1 MARPAVRIQVV
12 QFGVLVS
19 LALLVGRAAQ
29 VQILHGRRWAE
40 EAQAQRTERI
50 VLQAR
55 RGTLYDRHGTPLAV
69 TQETYH
75 VGIAPN
81 ELRDP
86 TADGALISRRLGLT
100 ARAWQLALRR
110 RYAYFAGP
118 YSALEVQPLRSVR
131 GVHLEPVLN
140 RFYPDPA
147 VARATI
153 GRLGDDGLG
162 ASGLERTLDSL
173 LAGRAGAA
181 VVLKDRAGR
190 EYESPARVIAPPV
203 PGLDVVLTLDA
214 ELQEIAQ
221 RALDDAL
228 RRMDADGGDVV
239 MLDPGTGEVLALA
252 SRQRDGSARPS
263 AFTDTFEPGSLAKIF
278 AAAALLSLRRVS
290 PTDHVSGEGGKWRV
304 PGRTITDDD
313 PQPSLTLADAI
324 RVSSNIAIA
333 KFAAR
338 LTPEEQYAMLRDF
351 GFGALTGIEFPA
363 EATGRLRPPSEWT
376 RPSAASLAMGY
387 ELSVT
392 PIQVAMAYGALAN
405 DGLLL
410 QPTLIRE
417 VRDASGGVR
426 YRHRPEPVRRVV
438 ARDVAAALRNLLRGV
453 VERGTGTEAALTN
466 FPVAAKTGTARPRRG
481 GLRHAG
487 GRAHAPPARVPR
499 GAPGLGCRGAHLAG
513 GGRQRGRRLDGH
525 VVRRP
530 VRRRPGPLPWPD
542 SSAPRAAVMNKLQEV
557 VAALERAQLLVELPD
572 LHTWPEITGLTADS
586 RKVERGMLYCAVYG
600 SVRDGHEFVMAAR
613 ERGAAAA
620 LVEREQAVD
629 VPQILVRDGRRAAAV
644 AAEAWYDRPGAKL
657 DLIGVTGTNGKTTS
671 VTLLRHVLSALE
683 PTGSIG
689 TLGAFDPAGDP
700 VPSEAGNLTTPGPID
715 LQATLAALV
724 ERGARGAAMEVS
736 SHSLDQ
742 GRVDG
747 LVFRAALFTNLTRD
761 HLDYHKTLE
770 DYFRA
775 KAKLVQYL
783 APDGLE
789 VVNADDPARLRLR
802 REHRRVTFGERGG
815 DVTAARVTLDAAGAD
830 FELVTPMGGA
840 EVRLP
845 LLGRFNVANALGVA
859 ACAWGLGVPVETIAE
874 RLTRAPQVPGR
885 MERIAERPCT
895 VLRDYAHTPDA
906 LERALETLRPRTK
919 ERLIGVFGA
928 GGDRDRG
935 KRAPMGTVAVRLA
948 DSAIVTSDNPRTEDP
963 EKILDDV
970 EVGMRAKPHT
980 REVDRRRA
988 IARALELARPGDTN
1002 LLAGEGHETHQ
1013 VD

>member
-12 QFGVLVS
+12 EFGVLVG

-55 RGTLYDRHGTPLAV
+55 RGALYDRHGTPLAV

-81 ELRDP
+81 ELRDAA
-86 TADGALISRRLGLT
+86 ADGTLISRRLGLT
-100 ARAWQLALRR
+100 VRTWQQALRR

-131 GVHLEPVLN
+131 GVHLESVLN

-153 GRLGDDGLG
+153 GRLGDEGLG

-173 LAGRAGAA
+173 LAGRSGAA

-304 PGRTITDDD
+304 LGRTITDED

-338 LTPEEQYAMLRDF
+338 LTPLEQYATLRDF
-351 GFGALTGIEFPA
+351 GFGAFTGIEFPA

-417 VRDASGGVR
+417 IRGAGGGVR

-438 ARDVAAALRNLLRGV
+438 SRDVAVALRNLLRGV
-453 VERGTGTEAALTN
+453 VERGTGIEAALTN
-466 FPVAAKTGTARPRRG
+466 FPVAAKTGTARRVVNGRYAAGEYTASFAALFPADQPQLVLVVKIDNPHKGSYFAAQTAAPVTRSMLEQALAARTVALDRARLSTAAPRAAAAPADDEGGLVPYVVPWPYQPDSAGVGPRRAVPDVAGLGMREAVRTLHRRGFRVALRGWGVAEHTWPAAGDSAAAGSMVTLFADPHAAGRGDEQAAGSGRRARARAAPRRNARPAHLARHHRPHGGQPEGGARHAVLRRARVGARRARVRDGRARARGRGRAGRARAAGGYAADPGARRAARRCRRG
-481 GLRHAG
+481 GSVVRPSRDEARPGRRHGDERQDDFGHAAAARPVRARADGLDRHAG
-487 GRAHAPPARVPR
+487 RVRCGGRPCAERGRQPHHARADRPPGDARRARRAWRARRGHGGLLAQPRSGPRGWTRVPR
-499 GAPGLGCRGAHLAG
+499 G
-513 GGRQRGRRLDGH
+513 RLHQPDA
-525 VVRRP
+525 RP
-530 VRRRPGPLPWPD
+530 P
-542 SSAPRAAVMNKLQEV
+542 
-557 VAALERAQLLVELPD
+557 
-572 LHTWPEITGLTADS
+572 
-586 RKVERGMLYCAVYG
+586 
-600 SVRDGHEFVMAAR
+600 
-613 ERGAAAA
+613 
-620 LVEREQAVD
+620 
-629 VPQILVRDGRRAAAV
+629 
-644 AAEAWYDRPGAKL
+644 
-657 DLIGVTGTNGKTTS
+657 
-671 VTLLRHVLSALE
+671 
-683 PTGSIG
+683 
-689 TLGAFDPAGDP
+689 
-700 VPSEAGNLTTPGPID
+700 
-715 LQATLAALV
+715 
-724 ERGARGAAMEVS
+724 
-736 SHSLDQ
+736 
-742 GRVDG
+742 
-747 LVFRAALFTNLTRD
+747 
-761 HLDYHKTLE
+761 
-770 DYFRA
+770 
-775 KAKLVQYL
+775 
-783 APDGLE
+783 
-789 VVNADDPARLRLR
+789 
-802 REHRRVTFGERGG
+802 
-815 DVTAARVTLDAAGAD
+815 
-830 FELVTPMGGA
+830 
-840 EVRLP
+840 RLP
-845 LLGRFNVANALGVA
+845 
-859 ACAWGLGVPVETIAE
+859 
-874 RLTRAPQVPGR
+874 
-885 MERIAERPCT
+885 
-895 VLRDYAHTPDA
+895 
-906 LERALETLRPRTK
+906 
-919 ERLIGVFGA
+919 
-928 GGDRDRG
+928 
-935 KRAPMGTVAVRLA
+935 
-948 DSAIVTSDNPRTEDP
+948 
-963 EKILDDV
+963 
-970 EVGMRAKPHT
+970 
-980 REVDRRRA
+980 
-988 IARALELARPGDTN
+988 
-1002 LLAGEGHETHQ
+1002 
-1013 VD
+1013 

>member
-12 QFGVLVS
+12 EFGVLAG

-29 VQILHGRRWAE
+29 VHILHGRRWAE

-50 VLQAR
+50 VLPAR

-86 TADGALISRRLGLT
+86 VADGALISRRLGLT
-100 ARAWQLALRR
+100 APTWQQALRR

-118 YSALEVQPLRSVR
+118 YSALEVQSLRSVR
-131 GVHLEPVLN
+131 GVHLESVPN

-162 ASGLERTLDSL
+162 ASGHERTLGSL

-338 LTPEEQYAMLRDF
+338 LTPEEQYVTLRDF

-417 VRDASGGVR
+417 VRSAGGGGGGGGGVR

-438 ARDVAAALRNLLRGV
+438 SREVAAALRSMLRGV

-466 FPVAAKTGTARPRRG
+466 FPVAAKTGTARRVVNGRYA
-481 GLRHAG
+481 AG
-487 GRAHAPPARVPR
+487 EYTASFAALFPADQPQLVLVVKIDNPHKGSYFAAQTAAPVTRSMLEQALAARTVALDRA
-499 GAPGLGCRGAHLAG
+499 
-513 GGRQRGRRLDGH
+513 RL
-525 VVRRP
+525 
-530 VRRRPGPLPWPD
+530 
-542 SSAPRAAVMNKLQEV
+542 STAAPRAA
-557 VAALERAQLLVELPD
+557 AAPA
-572 LHTWPEITGLTADS
+572 AD
-586 RKVERGMLYCAVYG
+586 
-600 SVRDGHEFVMAAR
+600 DG
-613 ERGAAAA
+613 
-620 LVEREQAVD
+620 
-629 VPQILVRDGRRAAAV
+629 
-644 AAEAWYDRPGAKL
+644 
-657 DLIGVTGTNGKTTS
+657 
-671 VTLLRHVLSALE
+671 
-683 PTGSIG
+683 
-689 TLGAFDPAGDP
+689 
-700 VPSEAGNLTTPGPID
+700 
-715 LQATLAALV
+715 
-724 ERGARGAAMEVS
+724 
-736 SHSLDQ
+736 
-742 GRVDG
+742 G
-747 LVFRAALFTNLTRD
+747 LVPYVGPWPL
-761 HLDYHKTLE
+761 
-770 DYFRA
+770 
-775 KAKLVQYL
+775 Q
-783 APDGLE
+783 
-789 VVNADDPARLRLR
+789 PA
-802 REHRRVTFGERGG
+802 
-815 DVTAARVTLDAAGAD
+815 
-830 FELVTPMGGA
+830 
-840 EVRLP
+840 
-845 LLGRFNVANALGVA
+845 
-859 ACAWGLGVPVETIAE
+859 
-874 RLTRAPQVPGR
+874 
-885 MERIAERPCT
+885 
-895 VLRDYAHTPDA
+895 
-906 LERALETLRPRTK
+906 
-919 ERLIGVFGA
+919 
-928 GGDRDRG
+928 
-935 KRAPMGTVAVRLA
+935 
-948 DSAIVTSDNPRTEDP
+948 SA
-963 EKILDDV
+963 
-970 EVGMRAKPHT
+970 
-980 REVDRRRA
+980 
-988 IARALELARPGDTN
+988 
-1002 LLAGEGHETHQ
+1002 
-1013 VD
+1013 

>member
-1 MARPAVRIQVV
+1 MARSAVRIQVV
-12 QFGVLVS
+12 EFGVLVG

-29 VQILHGRRWAE
+29 VQILQGRRWAE

-55 RGTLYDRHGTPLAV
+55 RGTLSDRHGTPLAV

-86 TADGALISRRLGLT
+86 VADGSLISRRLGLT
-100 ARAWQLALRR
+100 AHTWQEALRR

-131 GVHLEPVLN
+131 GVHLESVLN

-153 GRLGDDGLG
+153 GRLGDDGVG

-239 MLDPGTGEVLALA
+239 MLDPGTGEALALA
-252 SRQRDGSARPS
+252 SRQRDGTARPS

-304 PGRTITDDD
+304 LGRTITDDD

-338 LTPEEQYAMLRDF
+338 LTPGEQYATLRDF

-438 ARDVAAALRNLLRGV
+438 SREVAAALRNLLRGV

-466 FPVAAKTGTARPRRG
+466 FPVAAKTGTARRVVNGRYA
-481 GLRHAG
+481 AG
-487 GRAHAPPARVPR
+487 EYTASFAALFPADQPQLVLVVKIDNPHKGSYFAAQTAAPVTRSMLEQALAARTVALDRA
-499 GAPGLGCRGAHLAG
+499 
-513 GGRQRGRRLDGH
+513 RL
-525 VVRRP
+525 
-530 VRRRPGPLPWPD
+530 
-542 SSAPRAAVMNKLQEV
+542 STAAPRAAAAPADDDAGLVPYV
-557 VAALERAQLLVELPD
+557 VPWPYERDSTGVGGGPRRVVPDVAGFGMREAVRTLHRRGFRVALRGWGVAE
-572 LHTWPEITGLTADS
+572 HTWPAAGDS
-586 RKVERGMLYCAVYG
+586 
-600 SVRDGHEFVMAAR
+600 
-613 ERGAAAA
+613 AAA
-620 LVEREQAVD
+620 
-629 VPQILVRDGRRAAAV
+629 G
-644 AAEAWYDRPGAKL
+644 
-657 DLIGVTGTNGKTTS
+657 S
-671 VTLLRHVLSALE
+671 MVTLFA
-683 PTGSIG
+683 
-689 TLGAFDPAGDP
+689 DPYA
-700 VPSEAGNLTTPGPID
+700 
-715 LQATLAALV
+715 
-724 ERGARGAAMEVS
+724 
-736 SHSLDQ
+736 
-742 GRVDG
+742 
-747 LVFRAALFTNLTRD
+747 
-761 HLDYHKTLE
+761 
-770 DYFRA
+770 
-775 KAKLVQYL
+775 
-783 APDGLE
+783 
-789 VVNADDPARLRLR
+789 
-802 REHRRVTFGERGG
+802 
-815 DVTAARVTLDAAGAD
+815 AARVRSRSP
-830 FELVTPMGGA
+830 TP
-840 EVRLP
+840 P
-845 LLGRFNVANALGVA
+845 
-859 ACAWGLGVPVETIAE
+859 
-874 RLTRAPQVPGR
+874 
-885 MERIAERPCT
+885 
-895 VLRDYAHTPDA
+895 
-906 LERALETLRPRTK
+906 PR
-919 ERLIGVFGA
+919 G
-928 GGDRDRG
+928 
-935 KRAPMGTVAVRLA
+935 
-948 DSAIVTSDNPRTEDP
+948 PR
-963 EKILDDV
+963 
-970 EVGMRAKPHT
+970 R
-980 REVDRRRA
+980 
-988 IARALELARPGDTN
+988 
-1002 LLAGEGHETHQ
+1002 
-1013 VD
+1013 